1 MFCTIEDA
9 WGSKD
14 FQHSTSDQ
22 NPSKDLQ
29 HSSFTSIKSNN
40 LDNTFNKEM
49 FEQSDKPESFKSNE
63 YTFEDKNNNNQDKS
77 LNNEKSKQDM
87 YSQYIELREMF
98 EGNEVKDSQVC
109 LALDNHLSKC
119 ARCRSKYL
127 VKSNNQ
133 QYNGPMSID
142 FSKLN
147 LNLESNKDVITI
159 FLFGLL
165 IILLLQ
171 LFSSK

>member
-14 FQHSTSDQ
+14 
-22 NPSKDLQ
+22 LQ
-29 HSSFTSIKSNN
+29 HSSFSNN
-40 LDNTFNKEM
+40 NPDKSINTDNTFNKEM

-63 YTFEDKNNNNQDKS
+63 YTFEDKSTTNDKNTS
-77 LNNEKSKQDM
+77 NDKSKQDM
-87 YSQYIELREMF
+87 YSKYMELREMF
-98 EGNEVKDSQVC
+98 ESNQVKDSEVC

-119 ARCRSKYL
+119 ERCRSKYL
-127 VKSNNQ
+127 IKSNNQ
-133 QYNGPMSID
+133 QYNSSMSMD
-142 FSKLN
+142 FSKIN
-147 LNLESNKDVITI
+147 LNLDSNKDVITI

>member
-9 WGSKD
+9 WGL
-14 FQHSTSDQ
+14 
-22 NPSKDLQ
+22 KDLQ
-29 HSSFTSIKSNN
+29 HSAHSSFTNTKSINS
-40 LDNTFNKEM
+40 DNTFNKEM
-49 FEQSDKPESFKSNE
+49 FEQSDKPDSFKSNE
-63 YTFEDKNNNNQDKS
+63 YTFEDKNNNYQEKS
-77 LNNEKSKQDM
+77 LNNEKLNNEKSKQDM
-87 YSQYIELREMF
+87 YNQYMELREMF
-98 EGNEVKDSQVC
+98 DGNLNNNEVKDSEVC

-127 VKSNNQ
+127 VKLNNQ
-133 QYNGPMSID
+133 QYNNPMSID
-142 FSKLN
+142 FSKIN
-147 LNLESNKDVITI
+147 LNLDSNKDAITI

>member
-1 MFCTIEDA
+1 
-9 WGSKD
+9 
-14 FQHSTSDQ
+14 
-22 NPSKDLQ
+22 
-29 HSSFTSIKSNN
+29 
-40 LDNTFNKEM
+40 
-49 FEQSDKPESFKSNE
+49 
-63 YTFEDKNNNNQDKS
+63 
-77 LNNEKSKQDM
+77 M
-87 YSQYIELREMF
+87 YSQYMELREMF
-98 EGNEVKDSQVC
+98 ESNEVKDSEVC

-142 FSKLN
+142 FSKIN